1 MALNAPV
8 GVPWYIRLSE
18 NHASH
23 RPIVYQEFSTV
34 TLAEGVQLVAFGI
47 LTAMTLGGALGVV
60 LLENIVY
67 SAFLLGGV
75 FTSMSGLYILLNAGF
90 VAAAQVLV
98 YVGAVNVLILF
109 GIMLVNKEQPFAPI
123 KREWVGKVAAGG
135 VCAGLFALLTVS
147 TLNTPWAIS
156 SEVASGDMATVII
169 GIHFFTDYLL
179 PFELASVLLL
189 IALIGAIVLARRE
202 FIPDVAPGE
211 PESEALQLPERPR
224 ELVSSVSSSDADS

>member
-1 MALNAPV
+1 M
-8 GVPWYIRLSE
+8 
-18 NHASH
+18 
-23 RPIVYQEFSTV
+23 

-60 LLENIVY
+60 LLDNIVY

-98 YVGAVNVLILF
+98 YVGAVSVLILF
-109 GIMLVNKEQPFAPI
+109 GIMLVNKEQPFTPV
-123 KREWVGKVAAGG
+123 KRAWIGKTATGG
-135 VCAGLFALLTVS
+135 VCIGLFALLATS
-147 TLNTPWAIS
+147 TLNTPWALS
-156 SEVASGDMATVII
+156 TEVPTGDMATIEI
-169 GIHFFTDYLL
+169 GKHFFTDYLL

-202 FIPDVAPGE
+202 FIPDVAAGE
-211 PESEALQLPERPR
+211 PESQALQLPERPR
-224 ELVSSVSSSDADS
+224 ELVSSVASSEQDN

>member
-1 MALNAPV
+1 M
-8 GVPWYIRLSE
+8 
-18 NHASH
+18 
-23 RPIVYQEFSTV
+23 
-34 TLAEGVQLVAFGI
+34 TLAEGVQLVSFGI
-47 LTAMTLGGALGVV
+47 LTLMMLGGALGVV

-75 FTSMSGLYILLNAGF
+75 FLSMSGMYILLNAGF

-109 GIMLVNKEQPFAPI
+109 GIMLVNKQETFVPVTRA
-123 KREWVGKVAAGG
+123 WVSKVATGG
-135 VCAGLFALLTVS
+135 VCFGLFALLTATV
-147 TLNTPWAIS
+147 LNTPWAIS
-156 SEVASGDMATVII
+156 SAVPAGEQAIVEI
-169 GIHFFTDYLL
+169 GKHFFTDYLL

-189 IALIGAIVLARRE
+189 IALIGAIVIARRE

-224 ELVSSVSSSDADS
+224 ELVSTASGSESSNS

>member
-1 MALNAPV
+1 M
-8 GVPWYIRLSE
+8 
-18 NHASH
+18 
-23 RPIVYQEFSTV
+23 

-47 LTAMTLGGALGVV
+47 LTLMVLGSALGVV

-75 FTSMSGLYILLNAGF
+75 FISMAGMYILLNAGF

-109 GIMLVNKEQPFAPI
+109 GIMLVNKRQPFLPVRQAWI
-123 KREWVGKVAAGG
+123 SKVATGG

-147 TLNTPWAIS
+147 VINTPWAIS
-156 SEVASGDMATVII
+156 SEQPAGEQAIVEI
-169 GIHFFTDYLL
+169 GKHFFTDYLL

-202 FIPDVAPGE
+202 FIPDTVPGE
-211 PESEALQLPERPR
+211 PESEALQLPERRR
-224 ELVSSVSSSDADS
+224 ELVSSAPVVSGDGDR

>member
-1 MALNAPV
+1 
-8 GVPWYIRLSE
+8 
-18 NHASH
+18 
-23 RPIVYQEFSTV
+23 V

-60 LLENIVY
+60 LLDNIVY

-98 YVGAVNVLILF
+98 YVGAVSVLILF
-109 GIMLVNKEQPFAPI
+109 GIMLVNKEQPFIPVERA
-123 KREWVGKVAAGG
+123 WLGKVATGG
-135 VCAGLFALLTVS
+135 VCVGLFALLTAS

-156 SEVASGDMATVII
+156 TAVPTGEMATVEI
-169 GIHFFTDYLL
+169 GKHFFTDYLL

-224 ELVSSVSSSDADS
+224 ELVSAASLSDPES

>member
-1 MALNAPV
+1 M
-8 GVPWYIRLSE
+8 
-18 NHASH
+18 
-23 RPIVYQEFSTV
+23 

-98 YVGAVNVLILF
+98 YVGAVSVLILF
-109 GIMLVNKEQPFAPI
+109 GIMLVNKEQPFTPI
-123 KREWVGKVAAGG
+123 KQAWIGKIATGG
-135 VCAGLFALLTVS
+135 VCVGLFALLTTSV
-147 TLNTPWAIS
+147 LKTPWALS
-156 SEVASGDMATVII
+156 PEVASGDMATVTI

-224 ELVSSVSSSDADS
+224 ELVSSVSGSDADS